1 MIDLFNSIKLP
12 AWFTADRSKQF
23 DAVNKSVNQQD
34 PVVQKLINDTFNTSK
49 AGGDTDDITFD
60 KIMSAQLKYESDRKQ
75 NYPESG
81 TTDVNFSLYIGIG
94 IAAIFLFAILIYF
107 FTK

>member
-1 MIDLFNSIKLP
+1 
-12 AWFTADRSKQF
+12 
-23 DAVNKSVNQQD
+23 
-34 PVVQKLINDTFNTSK
+34 
-49 AGGDTDDITFD
+49 
-60 KIMSAQLKYESDRKQ
+60 MSAQLKYESDRKQ

-94 IAAIFLFAILIYF
+94 IAAIFLFAILIYY